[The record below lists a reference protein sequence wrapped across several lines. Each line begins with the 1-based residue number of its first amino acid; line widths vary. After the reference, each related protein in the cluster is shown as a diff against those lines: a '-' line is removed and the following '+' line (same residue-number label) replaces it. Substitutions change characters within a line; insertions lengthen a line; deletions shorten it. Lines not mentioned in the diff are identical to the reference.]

1 MHWVDDESDPQY
13 ERSLEAFNVLS
24 KTTDAT
30 GRTLQ
35 VIPLHAPGP
44 LYSTVE
50 EVSGLV
56 VSLIKTI
63 RKWALTKVIKILW
76 IWQRILMTAVK
87 WILQGDMM

>member
-1 MHWVDDESDPQY
+1 
-13 ERSLEAFNVLS
+13 
-24 KTTDAT
+24 
-30 GRTLQ
+30 
-35 VIPLHAPGP
+35 LHAPGP

-50 EVSGLV
+50 EVGGLV